1 MIVEVI
7 ADDTK
12 IYFHIVCDEICNE
25 FIRKGDIYYMMEE
38 QNTLHHLDKIQPKY
52 PIKNCLF
59 NTNWDG
65 HDSSKFDWT
74 I

>member
-1 MIVEVI
+1 
-7 ADDTK
+7 
-12 IYFHIVCDEICNE
+12 
-25 FIRKGDIYYMMEE
+25 MMEE